1 MRTDILG
8 LNKTICM
15 NISSRKQIDAG
26 QSFRVQPGL
35 LPCCSAKG
43 GSIQQCQG
51 AICRCRLPAS
61 RAGCCVLCQLGSG
74 NLGCYPVARIQVM
87 PCNDIEEVN

>member
-8 LNKTICM
+8 LNKTICVS
-15 NISSRKQIDAG
+15 ISSRKQIDAG
-26 QSFRVQPGL
+26 QSFSVQLRL

-51 AICRCRLPAS
+51 AICAAVPLSGAL
-61 RAGCCVLCQLGSG
+61 AGACSVSWDLGI
-74 NLGCYPVARIQVM
+74 LGAIP
-87 PCNDIEEVN
+87 